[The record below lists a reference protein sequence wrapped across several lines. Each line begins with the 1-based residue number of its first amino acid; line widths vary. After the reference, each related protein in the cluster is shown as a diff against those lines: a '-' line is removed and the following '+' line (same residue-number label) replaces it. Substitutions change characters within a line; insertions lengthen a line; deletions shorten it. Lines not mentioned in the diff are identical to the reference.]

1 MEDFLESGHSVG
13 LEKEFYVVD
22 GNNGMTNDTYNLVH
36 DIGDRMEKEL
46 GAYDSHWGPKCY
58 EDLSGPLEITT
69 RPCKDLHQLTKDI
82 TTSYKIAQDEAEKN
96 GLYALGM
103 GTRPGKNDD
112 HAGLHVHVGFKDE
125 GEAEYVFHALQKH
138 VPDIMALSANSP
150 TDYGAFKDI
159 RQVGG
164 LFTQFAENL
173 LAVPTLWGHNFSRYG
188 ETSRRSVI
196 YMRENTVEVR
206 CMDSQGSGEEDAAI
220 GAYIFGIAEKAK
232 EDYANGVPMAEV
244 GRWEE
249 KNFKRALI
257 KGMKAN
263 FKVDGEKVKA
273 YEVVEDTFDEIMPYL
288 KQYKCPKK
296 VLDVL
301 ESKIEGRRSGADDIL
316 DIYKEEL
323 PQGFLARLI
332 APFRR
337 KEGQKERL
345 IKHLAYRDE
354 FKEEPEPED
363 AMPWHPALAAA

>member
-13 LEKEFYVVD
+13 LEKEFYIVD
-22 GNNGMTNDTYNLVH
+22 GENGMTNDSYNLVH

-69 RPCKDLHQLTKDI
+69 RPCKDLRQLTKDI
-82 TTSYKIAQDEAEKN
+82 STSYKIAQEEAEKN
-96 GLYALGM
+96 SLYALGM
-103 GTRPGKNDD
+103 GIRPGKKDD

-150 TDYGAFKDI
+150 TNYGGIKDV

-164 LFTQFAENL
+164 FFTQVVENL
-173 LAVPTLWGHNFSRYG
+173 LAIPTLWGHNFSKYG
-188 ETSRRSVI
+188 HTSRRSVI
-196 YMRENTVEVR
+196 YMRDNTVEVR

-232 EDYANGVPMAEV
+232 EDFVKSVPMAEV
-244 GRWEE
+244 GRREE
-249 KNFKRALI
+249 KNFALSLI
-257 KGMKAN
+257 KGMEAN

-273 YEVVEDTFDEIMPYL
+273 YQVVEDTFEEIMPYL

-301 ESKIEGRRSGADDIL
+301 ESKIEGRRSGADDVL

-323 PQGFLARLI
+323 PQGFLTRLI

-354 FKEEPEPED
+354 FKEEIEPED
-363 AMPWHPALAAA
+363 ALPWQPMLAAA